1 MRTNEQCEDPP
12 KHKVSVGNRE
22 KGKKNAFFSL
32 HTIK

>member
-22 KGKKNAFFSL
+22 KGKKMHFSAS
-32 HTIK
+32 TQ